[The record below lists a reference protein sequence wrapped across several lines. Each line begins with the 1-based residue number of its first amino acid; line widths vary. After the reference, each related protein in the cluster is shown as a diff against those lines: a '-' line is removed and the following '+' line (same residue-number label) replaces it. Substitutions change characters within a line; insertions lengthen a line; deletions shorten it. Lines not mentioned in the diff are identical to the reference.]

1 MLDEAE
7 KILLVD
13 FIGENWRLFVD
24 RAAESGYSEA
34 EAEYI
39 YAKLE
44 RGV

>member
-7 KILLVD
+7 KVLVAD
-13 FIGENWRLFVD
+13 FISENWQLFVD

-34 EAEYI
+34 AAEYI

>member
-1 MLDEAE
+1 VE
-7 KILLVD
+7 
-13 FIGENWRLFVD
+13 